1 MAKIK
6 ETKSSKGGAKDG
18 ARSSSSAGGPAAGA
32 KSAAGGAGKGG
43 GKAGGGGSTG
53 GGPRPD
59 RNIFLGDDAGKLFKT
74 AGGVGVV
81 FLAISFALGFGEGD
95 DLKHFS
101 YSYLVSFMWVL
112 SIALGA
118 LWWVT
123 LQHLVNASWSIVARR
138 VGELLAVAM
147 PLIAVL
153 SLPIVAQAMMG
164 KATLFPWAD
173 PQAVHDDHIL
183 HHKAA
188 YLNPTFFLIRCLIYF
203 GFWSLLARYWL
214 KSSVQQDQSAQPS
227 LNPNLRAVSA
237 PSMIAIALTLTF
249 CVFDFVMS
257 LDKLFFSTIFGVYYF
272 AGCVISINS
281 VLVLSLMWIQKQQRL
296 VGMVTVE
303 HYHDLGKM
311 MFAFIV
317 FWSYIAFSQF
327 MLIWYAN
334 IPEETAWFK
343 PRFAGDWKIVSAAL
357 LIGHFALPF
366 LGLMSRQI
374 KRNKTTLAFWAVW
387 LLVIHWVDLYWL
399 VMPQFDPSGPP
410 FGLLDI
416 TCWIG
421 LASLLVA
428 AVAYQAQKVTL
439 VPTKDPRLEK
449 SLAFENI

>member
-6 ETKSSKGGAKDG
+6 ETSSSKGGAKDS
-18 ARSSSSAGGPAAGA
+18 AKSSSSADKGGSA
-32 KSAAGGAGKGG
+32 KSSGPSG
-43 GKAGGGGSTG
+43 GKSGDGGSKG

-59 RNIFLGDDAGKLFKT
+59 RNIFLGDDAGGLFKT
-74 AGGVGVV
+74 AGGIGVV
-81 FLAISFALGFGEGD
+81 FLLASFGLGFAEGD

-112 SIALGA
+112 SIVLGA

-138 VGELLAVAM
+138 VAELLAVAM
-147 PLIAVL
+147 PLIALL
-153 SLPIVAQAMMG
+153 SLPIVAQALMG

-173 PQAVHDDHIL
+173 PHLVHEDHIL
-183 HHKAA
+183 HHKSS
-188 YLNPTFFLIRCLIYF
+188 YLNPTFFVIRCVFYF

-214 KSSVQQDQSAQPS
+214 KSSLAQDQAAQPTI
-227 LNPNLRAVSA
+227 NPTLRAVSA
-237 PSMIAIALTLTF
+237 PSMIAIAFTLTF
-249 CVFDFVMS
+249 CVIDFVMS

-272 AGCVISINS
+272 AGCVISINAT
-281 VLVLSLMWIQKQQRL
+281 LALSLMWIQKKQRL
-296 VGMVTVE
+296 VGMVSVE

-311 MFAFIV
+311 MFAFVV

-334 IPEETAWFK
+334 IPEETVWFK
-343 PRFAGDWKIVSAAL
+343 PRFTGSWQMVSAAL

-374 KRNKTTLAFWAVW
+374 KRNKTALAFWAVW

-399 VMPQFDPSGPP
+399 VMPQFDPTGAP
-410 FGLLDI
+410 FSLLDF

-421 LASLLVA
+421 LAGLLVA
-428 AVAYQAQKVTL
+428 GVAYQASKVTL